1 MIKFV
6 GRGQTL
12 SSLHQKLQER
22 ERVAIFAIAGMG
34 GVGKTE
40 LALQY
45 SLYHQQRKT
54 YAGGIC
60 WLQAGEVDIGTQI
73 VNFAR
78 IQLDLQPPDD
88 WDLEKQ
94 VSYCWRRWREGEVL
108 IVLDDV
114 RDYQD
119 LESYLPPAESR
130 FKLLITTRRQ
140 WLGESFEQLNLE
152 VLSEAASLELLVSFV
167 GEARIDREINE
178 AKQLCGDLGYL
189 PLGLE
194 LVGRYLKRKQDL
206 SLAQTQC
213 T

>member
-1 MIKFV
+1 MS
-6 GRGQTL
+6 T
-12 SSLHQKLQER
+12 
-22 ERVAIFAIAGMG
+22 
-34 GVGKTE
+34 
-40 LALQY
+40 
-45 SLYHQQRKT
+45 
-54 YAGGIC
+54 
-60 WLQAGEVDIGTQI
+60 
-73 VNFAR
+73 
-78 IQLDLQPPDD
+78 
-88 WDLEKQ
+88 
-94 VSYCWRRWREGEVL
+94 RWREGEVL
-108 IVLDDV
+108 VVLDDV